1 MTRLSEMSIEE
12 VREYAKGQDANIL
25 LSDLIDIFHFDIAR
39 LPIDTIY
46 PRHFEAIRNELLRR
60 LRDTRQG

>member
-1 MTRLSEMSIEE
+1 MTSISEMTLEE
-12 VREYAKGQDANIL
+12 VKEYAKNQEANIL